1 MRKLLILAAATLAG
15 CGTPERTGLTAADA
29 RAMIAGYIPASV
41 GDREGWATDIYTPMA
56 VLKIPVTPDNIC
68 AIVAVTE
75 QESGFRA
82 DPAVPNL
89 ATIAWAEIERQRER
103 LGVPKLALDAALSV
117 KSTNGRTY
125 RERIDAARTERE
137 LSEAFEDLIG
147 RVPLGRTFFGDR
159 NPVRTG
165 GPMQVSI
172 AYARSHATDK
182 PYPYPVLGT
191 IRDEVFTRRGGM
203 YFGVAHLLD
212 YPASYDRY
220 LYRYADYNAGHYA
233 SRNAAFQAALAMVS
247 GERLTLDGDLVV
259 PRSANPGETENAAR
273 GMAAKLGL
281 DNAQIRHDL
290 ETGSSR
296 EFEGTRLFRRVF
308 ELADARNGKPVARAV
323 VPSIDLQ
330 SPKFTRPLTTKW
342 FAERVVQRHR
352 QCLARG
358 KKAQL
363 GSDPFFAEKGVRPL
377 LWTEP
382 FL

>member
-1 MRKLLILAAATLAG
+1 MRKLLFIAAATLAG
-15 CGTPERTGLTAADA
+15 CGTAERTGLTAADA
-29 RAMIAGYIPASV
+29 RAMIASYIPASV

-68 AIVAVTE
+68 AVVAITE

-89 ATIAWAEIERQRER
+89 PSIAWAEIERQREK

-137 LSEAFEDLIG
+137 LSETFEDLIG
-147 RVPLGRTFFGDR
+147 RVPMGRTFFGDR

-165 GPMQVSI
+165 GPMQVSV

-182 PYPYPVLGT
+182 QYPYPVLGT

-212 YPASYDRY
+212 YPAAYDRY

-259 PRSANPGETENAAR
+259 PRSTNPGDTENAAR
-273 GMAAKLGL
+273 AIAAKVGL
-281 DNAQIRHDL
+281 DNAQIRRDL
-290 ETGSSR
+290 EAGSGR
-296 EFEGTRLFRRVF
+296 DFEDTRLYRRVF
-308 ELADARNGKPVARAV
+308 ELADARNGKPLARAV
-323 VPSIDLQ
+323 VPSIELQ
-330 SPKFTRPLTTKW
+330 SPKFTRRLTTQW

-377 LWTEP
+377 LG
-382 FL
+382 L